1 MGGGGFDVADPA
13 AEIIGEWMRAQHA
26 LQVGVAAGGL
36 FALFGREFAPGVSRW
51 VDMIRMRHSMQRT
64 APE

>member
-36 FALFGREFAPGVSRW
+36 FALFGREGWILRLAAQP
-51 VDMIRMRHSMQRT
+51 T
-64 APE
+64 